1 MDAGGVE
8 VARFFQ
14 RAVGAEVMTPREK
27 FVAALDG
34 HEREVRAH
42 WDNMGHGNPVVD
54 EANERGL
61 VASRSRVLAAYDEA
75 ARPVAAVEPF
85 AYHWQGL
92 FWYPEEL
99 AEEVTTVE
107 QPIPLYVTPASNLPV
122 ADESDDRRPPGRS

>member
-1 MDAGGVE
+1 
-8 VARFFQ
+8 
-14 RAVGAEVMTPREK
+14 MTPREK
-27 FVAALDG
+27 FVQLLNQYNDAISMQMAYKSGCAEIERTGAA
-34 HEREVRAH
+34 
-42 WDNMGHGNPVVD
+42 
-54 EANERGL
+54 
-61 VASRSRVLAAYDEA
+61 VLAAYDEA